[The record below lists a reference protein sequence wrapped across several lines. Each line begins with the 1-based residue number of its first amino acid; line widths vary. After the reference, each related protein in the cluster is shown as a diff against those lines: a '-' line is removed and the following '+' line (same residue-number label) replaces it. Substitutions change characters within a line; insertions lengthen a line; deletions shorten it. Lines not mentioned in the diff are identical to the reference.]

1 MATRK
6 QIAAARRNI
15 KKAQAARHSGRKSGG
30 GRKSGRKSGGGRRS
44 ACVAERWSGPC
55 RSRAGTFKSC

>member
-15 KKAQAARHSGRKSGG
+15 KKAHAANKRHSGRKSH
-30 GRKSGRKSGGGRRS
+30 RKSHK
-44 ACVAERWSGPC
+44 ACTTERWKGPC
-55 RSRAGTFKSC
+55 RARSGKFKHC

>member
-6 QIAAARRNI
+6 QIAAARKNI
-15 KKAQAARHSGRKSGG
+15 KKAQAARHSGRKSG
-30 GRKSGRKSGGGRRS
+30 KSAGRKSGGGRRS

>member
-15 KKAQAARHSGRKSGG
+15 KKAHAALRKS
-30 GRKSGRKSGGGRRS
+30 GRKSGRKSSHHRAS
-44 ACVAERWSGPC
+44 SHKACTTERWSGPC
-55 RSRAGTFKSC
+55 RARSGKFKRC